1 MAKTE
6 ISDKEGNTL
15 GTAIRRVLIVLLAAA
30 LNLQSANAAD
40 PSMDQDQLARISARM
55 NEFVQEGKIAGAV
68 MLLARRDGVVFLEA
82 VGYQDLEAKKPMR
95 VDSIFRVASIAKPV
109 TVMGAMVLQEDGLL
123 SINDDVARH
132 LPEFSDLRM
141 DDPTGRFRQ
150 PRIRHLMTHTAGM
163 VSIAGLLMAVERDVL
178 ANMPLSEIVAILA
191 KTPLVSEP
199 GTKWAYSSPAMDTLG
214 RVIEVVSGKS
224 FEAFMEERIFRPL
237 GMQDSSYFLSPQERA
252 RLASFYRFSDGEL
265 QTGAAPNSYAG
276 DHHKEGRR
284 NPGPS
289 FGLYSTA
296 PDLGALMQMMLNTG
310 TYGGRRLLS
319 RASVE
324 AMTTNQIPEE
334 LGVKQGL
341 GWFVAGR
348 PGSMGGPL
356 GSTTAF
362 GHRGA
367 TGVMVWA
374 DPERDLAGV
383 FLCHQA
389 GRAGSESRHVS
400 DVFTS
405 MAAAAVVD

>member
-1 MAKTE
+1 
-6 ISDKEGNTL
+6 
-15 GTAIRRVLIVLLAAA
+15 
-30 LNLQSANAAD
+30 
-40 PSMDQDQLARISARM
+40 
-55 NEFVQEGKIAGAV
+55 
-68 MLLARRDGVVFLEA
+68 
-82 VGYQDLEAKKPMR
+82 
-95 VDSIFRVASIAKPV
+95 
-109 TVMGAMVLQEDGLL
+109 
-123 SINDDVARH
+123 
-132 LPEFSDLRM
+132 
-141 DDPTGRFRQ
+141 
-150 PRIRHLMTHTAGM
+150 MTHTAGM
-163 VSIAGLLMAVERDVL
+163 VSIAGLLMAVERDVYKPGVM
-178 ANMPLSEIVAILA
+178 NMPLSEIVAILA

-237 GMQDSSYFLSPQERA
+237 GMQDSGYFLSPQERA

-265 QTGAAPNSYAG
+265 QPGAAPNSHAG
-276 DHHKEGRR
+276 DHHEEGRR

-362 GHRGA
+362 GHRGR

-389 GRAGSESRHVS
+389 GQAGSESRHVS